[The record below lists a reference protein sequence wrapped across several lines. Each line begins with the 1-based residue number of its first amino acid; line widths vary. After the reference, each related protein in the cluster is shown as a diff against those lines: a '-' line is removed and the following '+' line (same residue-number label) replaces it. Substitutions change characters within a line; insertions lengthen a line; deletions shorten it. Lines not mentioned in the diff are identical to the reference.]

1 MMHEEGL
8 YSASSLKYAPGHP
21 TESVLTCPHDQAL
34 FIIIIFFFVSQTK
47 REEGPPDRRL
57 TQCKMENKAKICRI
71 YITQCNYNIVI
82 ICFTRQP
89 V

>member
-1 MMHEEGL
+1 MMHEDGL
-8 YSASSLKYAPGHP
+8 YSASSLKCVPNGSPYRV
-21 TESVLTCPHDQAL
+21 SVNLL
-34 FIIIIFFFVSQTK
+34 SRSGVIFFFFFVSQTK
-47 REEGPPDRRL
+47 REEGPPDRRF
-57 TQCKMENKAKICRI
+57 TQCKMENKAKIARI

>member
-8 YSASSLKYAPGHP
+8 YSASSLKYLPNGSP
-21 TESVLTCPHDQAL
+21 YRVSVNLPSRSGV
-34 FIIIIFFFVSQTK
+34 IIIIFFFVSQTK

-57 TQCKMENKAKICRI
+57 TQCKMENKVKITRI
-71 YITQCNYNIVI
+71 YTIQCNYNIVI